1 MITGLDVLAE
11 ARTWLGTPFRHQGRV
26 KGVGVDCL
34 GLVVGVGR
42 SLGLSQADGT
52 GYPRQPDGR
61 ALLSGL
67 DAAYVPL
74 PLGQQRAGDILVL
87 RIRREPQ
94 HLALVTERGGMIH
107 VHAAV
112 GRVVETGLD
121 AGWAARLVAAYRYP
135 GLAPG

>member
-1 MITGLDVLAE
+1 MITGADILAE
-11 ARTWLGTPFRHQGRV
+11 ARTWTGTPFHHQGRL

-61 ALLSGL
+61 ALLAGM
-67 DAAYVPL
+67 DAAYQRLV
-74 PLGQQRAGDILVL
+74 LGRQKPGDILVF
-87 RIRREPQ
+87 RIRMAPQ
-94 HLALVTERGGMIH
+94 HLALLTEQGGMIH

-121 AGWAARLVAAYRYP
+121 AGWAARLVAAHRYP
-135 GLAPG
+135 GVEG